1 MMSRPNDHL
10 KISKKQQEMDENMI
24 TTALMMT
31 ILRGIQQAKD
41 LEPNLAHNLASRRDY
56 IARAC
61 DDIVRVFS
69 SVRERVSSSSPPQV
83 IAPPP
88 LQLGGVL
95 DHTWLSTTAAH
106 DPHLFQPHMVAPLPL
121 PAQPVAA
128 AAARVHRSGSCGGVP
143 AAQRPRRLRR
153 DEIDRHTKIVEAP
166 QMGNVD
172 IPPEDG
178 YTWRKYGQKEILGS
192 RFPRAYYRC
201 THQKLYSCPAKKQV
215 QRLDDN
221 PFMFQVTYRS
231 NHICHMS
238 ATAPSSAPPPL
249 QPPPTTSSGGA
260 VTGSWLT
267 MDIKPQPPGEAAGTS
282 SGGPFGGGHAVSV
295 SSTSNVPVAAGS
307 GTAGPSTA
315 RYDRDVVG
323 GSGGGDYGGQPV
335 VDLVDVMFNYSGS
348 SSNNS
353 MDLIFPSTDQKGDIS
368 GEKN

>member
-1 MMSRPNDHL
+1 MMMSRPNADHL
-10 KISKKQQEMDENMI
+10 KISKKQQEMDDNIMNTA
-24 TTALMMT
+24 TTSPALLMMT
-31 ILRGIQQAKD
+31 ILRGIQLAKD
-41 LEPNLAHNLASRRDY
+41 LEPNLAHNLATERDY

-69 SVRERVSSSSPPQV
+69 GVRERVSSSSPPQ
-83 IAPPP
+83 ITRPPP
-88 LQLGGVL
+88 QLGGVL
-95 DHTWLSTTAAH
+95 DHTWLMSTTAH
-106 DPHLFQPHMVAPLPL
+106 DPQLFHPHMVAPPPL
-121 PAQPVAA
+121 PAQPVM
-128 AAARVHRSGSCGGVP
+128 AARVHRSGSGGELAHHQP
-143 AAQRPRRLRR
+143 AAQRPRRPRR
-153 DEIDRHTKIVEAP
+153 GEIHRHTKIVPAP

-192 RFPRAYYRC
+192 RFP
-201 THQKLYSCPAKKQV
+201 
-215 QRLDDN
+215 
-221 PFMFQVTYRS
+221 
-231 NHICHMS
+231 
-238 ATAPSSAPPPL
+238 
-249 QPPPTTSSGGA
+249 SGGA

-267 MDIKPQPPGEAAGTS
+267 MDIKPAAAGDAAGTS

-295 SSTSNVPVAAGS
+295 SSTSNLPVAAGS

-323 GSGGGDYGGQPV
+323 AGGDYGGPV

>member
-1 MMSRPNDHL
+1 MMMSRPNADHL
-10 KISKKQQEMDENMI
+10 KISKKQQEMDDNI
-24 TTALMMT
+24 INTATTSPALLMMT
-31 ILRGIQQAKD
+31 ILRGIQLAKD
-41 LEPNLAHNLASRRDY
+41 LEPNLAHNLATERDY

-69 SVRERVSSSSPPQV
+69 GVRERVSSSSPPQ
-83 IAPPP
+83 ITRLPPS
-88 LQLGGVL
+88 VL
-95 DHTWLSTTAAH
+95 DHTWLMSTTAH
-106 DPHLFQPHMVAPLPL
+106 DPQLFHPHMVAPPPL
-121 PAQPVAA
+121 PAQP
-128 AAARVHRSGSCGGVP
+128 AARVHRSGSGGSSPHQP
-143 AAQRPRRLRR
+143 AAQRPRRPRR
-153 DEIDRHTKIVEAP
+153 GEIHRHTKIVPAP

-238 ATAPSSAPPPL
+238 ATAPSSAPPPP
-249 QPPPTTSSGGA
+249 QPPLTTSSGGA

-267 MDIKPQPPGEAAGTS
+267 MDIKPAAAGDAAGTS

-295 SSTSNVPVAAGS
+295 SSTSNLPVAAGS

-323 GSGGGDYGGQPV
+323 GDYGGPV